1 MCGIVKL
8 ITGFKFWQ
16 FRQSIN
22 NRSMILLNVGIRM
35 QISPFATTNTN
46 DNGVVKQTIQPLL
59 QCRWNFIYGLN
70 IARYNYMYDMYI

>member
-46 DNGVVKQTIQPLL
+46 DNGVVK
-59 QCRWNFIYGLN
+59 
-70 IARYNYMYDMYI
+70 